1 MASLF
6 RMYSQI
12 SKLYT
17 PPGRNFKNFPVKKN
31 IIFNILYIYIYIYIY
46 IYTFSISILHS
57 QGEYV

>member
-31 IIFNILYIYIYIYIY
+31 IIFNILYMYMYIYIYIY
-46 IYTFSISILHS
+46 IHIL
-57 QGEYV
+57 Y